1 MRTTASSALSLI
13 VIVFFR
19 FTILELGKGVSVQF
33 FCRKTKEA
41 PGREDRGRGTTQM
54 AYKCVRTVA
63 FGPVPRCY

>member
-41 PGREDRGRGTTQM
+41 PGREDRGRGTT
-54 AYKCVRTVA
+54 
-63 FGPVPRCY
+63 